1 MKTWKLAILVASG
14 LLAMAAAAL
23 AQEPPAALKP
33 PEPPKPGPEVKKLA
47 YFAGLWKTEG
57 EVFENPV
64 MPAGRITSTD
74 NCEWFQGRFHL
85 VCRSFGKGPMGETRG
100 LGILGYNSE
109 DKVYTSYGIDSL
121 GLSEQ
126 GRGQVEGKTWTY
138 TSESKMGGK
147 PVSGRYT
154 VTELT
159 PTSYTFKYE
168 VSSEGSPWLTIAEGQ
183 STKIGS
189 RPSAETTKK
198 PR

>member
-1 MKTWKLAILVASG
+1 MKRAKVAILVASG
-14 LLAMAAAAL
+14 LLAAAAA
-23 AQEPPAALKP
+23 AFSQEAPAPPKP
-33 PEPPKPGPEVKKLA
+33 PEPPKPAPEVKKLA

-57 EVFENPV
+57 EVRENPV

-100 LGILGYNSE
+100 LGILGYSSE
-109 DKVYTSYGIDSL
+109 DKAYTYYGIDSL
-121 GLSEQ
+121 GLAEQ
-126 GRGQVEGKTWTY
+126 GRGQNEGKTWTY
-138 TSESKMGGK
+138 TSESKMGGL
-147 PVSGRYT
+147 PVTGRYT

-168 VSSEGSPWLTIAEGQ
+168 VSSEASPWATIVEGK